1 MKQDTLQEVLSTLET
16 TSFDLT
22 FEAAMVQNRILHT
35 FLEVIEK
42 KKITQA
48 ELSERMGLSQPF
60 LSALLNSKKK
70 LNVEH
75 IAKFQHALGI
85 VLQPPQYLSIEEHEN
100 KFYENEEQS
109 TISQKRYT
117 TSLKRVDSVAEDD
130 KNTFKE

>member
-1 MKQDTLQEVLSTLET
+1 MKKADLQEVFSKLET
-16 TSFDLT
+16 TSFDLD

-48 ELSERMGLSQPF
+48 ELGEKMGFSQPF

-100 KFYENEEQS
+100 KFYEKDA
-109 TISQKRYT
+109 TMDKLQKNYT
-117 TSLKRVDSVAEDD
+117 RNSKRVNVVAEEN
-130 KNTFKE
+130 KKTLKE